1 MREVDNINNDYIN
14 SAEAKISLINKLER
28 SSINQTASKQRSE
41 VQSSQ
46 RSKAKEGKA
55 EDDS

>member
-28 SSINQTASKQRSE
+28 NSIDQTASKQRSE

-46 RSKAKEGKA
+46 RSKPKESKA
-55 EDDS
+55 DDES